1 MTSRTPGPDDTRKPT
16 SFRSVG
22 CEDGP
27 GGAVEILPMQLL
39 VGDRFTDEEG
49 DWEVTGRPYTT
60 GAGKLVHVSIQRPG
74 EQATAREK
82 TWGAHERLT
91 IQRATATPSHKPTP
105 KTEREFGKHAKG

>member
-1 MTSRTPGPDDTRKPT
+1 MA
-16 SFRSVG
+16 
-22 CEDGP
+22 
-27 GGAVEILPMQLL
+27 GGAAGGISGPQGQSVMSGKTLAIPRMQLL

-91 IQRATATPSHKPTP
+91 IQRATGTPVPKATPNPG
-105 KTEREFGKHAKG
+105 RESGRRAKRS